1 MNEPED
7 ERKHHTDQQRACQRK
22 INYRVFAAPS
32 EVAGQPPERKVR
44 AAAGRGKQHQGNA
57 NRRQHNRDAQQHFAQ
72 LAHRWILRVCKS
84 LPSRRMRVDSGRQD
98 GTAACMFINFLLF
111 FFLVFK
117 LIVGPIASVQL
128 LYLIRAGK
136 MRERP
141 RRLNFA
147 VGILWAAI
155 NIWWA
160 REIANSLGITIF
172 SWPARIVTALV
183 LGAAVMSGGYL
194 TTVLTKNLRW
204 RSEVEDRFLRTMLPN
219 ALTDLPLWILLS
231 VAVGISEELVFRGV
245 LFNLLS

>member
-1 MNEPED
+1 
-7 ERKHHTDQQRACQRK
+7 
-22 INYRVFAAPS
+22 
-32 EVAGQPPERKVR
+32 
-44 AAAGRGKQHQGNA
+44 
-57 NRRQHNRDAQQHFAQ
+57 
-72 LAHRWILRVCKS
+72 
-84 LPSRRMRVDSGRQD
+84 
-98 GTAACMFINFLLF
+98 MFINFLLF

-245 LFNLLS
+245 LFNLLSRGLQFGSANRIAAVLICVAAFAMVHAYQGWKAVSYLAIFGAAMHLLVFVTGSLLPAMAVHFLNNSMVGVLLVRTLGEQKRNAASADAAI